1 MARSGRIAW
10 LVIFLAS
17 LAVGAGAQERHE
29 RGAQP
34 GQGRHGE
41 PGRGPGAGHG
51 MERGRSGPVAGQHR
65 EPGRIHDG
73 WRGDIRHF
81 GGHDAS
87 RWQQGRWY
95 HGAHGGRSGWWW
107 IVGPT
112 WYFYL
117 TPVYPYPDPYE
128 PPALVGIAPPPPPGT
143 PPRYWY
149 YCADPPGYYPY
160 VAWCRVTWRAVPAY
174 PPG

>member
-1 MARSGRIAW
+1 MARRFAWIA
-10 LVIFLAS
+10 FCLA
-17 LAVGAGAQERHE
+17 AVAAAAGAQDRHE

-34 GQGRHGE
+34 RPGVHG
-41 PGRGPGAGHG
+41 GAPGAGHG
-51 MERGRSGPVAGQHR
+51 VQRNHPPGFAPHRG
-65 EPGRIHDG
+65 PGRRADG

-81 GGHDAS
+81 GGHDFN

-107 IVGPT
+107 IVGPS

-117 TPVYPYPDPYE
+117 APIYPYPDPYQ
-128 PPALVGIAPPPPPGT
+128 PPALADIAPPVPPGT